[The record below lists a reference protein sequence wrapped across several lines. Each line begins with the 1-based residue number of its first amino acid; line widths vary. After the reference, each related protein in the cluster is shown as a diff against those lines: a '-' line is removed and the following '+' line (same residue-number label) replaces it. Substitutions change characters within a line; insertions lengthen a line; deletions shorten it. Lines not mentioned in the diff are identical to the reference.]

1 MQDKDLS
8 CSIKSLPAH
17 RRAEAAAAAVRV
29 NPVNA
34 PAPAPVGGGPSVVL
48 PPEAIVV
55 LTSKYS
61 GPAARELSVS
71 FMEDADT
78 DLRARILE
86 HMNAWS
92 ATCGMRFAETNGT
105 GEVRISLG
113 AGGYWSY
120 LGTDIG
126 LIPENEQ
133 TMNLEG
139 FSMNMPESEFHR
151 VVRHE
156 TGHTMGFPHEHMRR
170 ELVARIDPQKAY
182 AFFLEN
188 QGWDR
193 QTVDQ
198 QVLTSLDDADIF
210 GTPPDEDSV
219 MCYQLPGSITVDGE
233 PIRGGIDINATDAAF
248 AGQIYPKTGLVPPAQ
263 RTPQEA
269 ADSVTGAAVPSS

>member
-17 RRAEAAAAAVRV
+17 RRAEAAAAAVRT
-29 NPVNA
+29 NPLNA
-34 PAPAPVGGGPSVVL
+34 PAPAPMGGSLSGVL

-55 LTSKYS
+55 LTSKYW

-71 FMEDADT
+71 FMEDADA

-92 ATCGMRFAETNGT
+92 ATCGMTFAETNGT
-105 GEVRISLG
+105 GEVRISLE

-120 LGTDIG
+120 LGTDVG
-126 LIPENEQ
+126 LIPENQQ

-156 TGHTMGFPHEHMRR
+156 TGHTLGFPHEHMRR

-188 QGWDR
+188 QGWDQ

-198 QVLTSLDDADIF
+198 QVLTPLDDADIF

-219 MCYQLPGSITVDGE
+219 MCYQLPGSITVDGN
-233 PIRGGIDINATDAAF
+233 PIRGGVDINATDAAF
-248 AGQIYPKTGLVPPAQ
+248 AGQIYPKVGFMPPAQ
-263 RTPQEA
+263 RKPQEA
-269 ADSVTGAAVPSS
+269 ADSATGSKVSSS